1 MRKQLASIVFT
12 FLLIEFFDE
21 FVFGVREAAW
31 PLIRNDFDLSY
42 TQIGLLL
49 GIPSLVSAVIEP
61 VIGVL
66 GDAGWRRRAI
76 LLGGVVFATQM
87 VVITVA
93 PSYAVLLLAF
103 CLIYPASG
111 AFVSLSQA
119 SLMDTDPSRA
129 EHLMAR
135 WTFAGSIGVVAG
147 PIALAAMLWLGLE
160 WRAMFLV
167 LAALGGVLT
176 LVASRRLPRLRAKA
190 EAGAVRDSVR
200 ATGEALRRASVWRWL
215 LLLAFGNL
223 VLDVL
228 LGFMAMYFVD
238 EVGVSAG
245 RGGFAIVVWSVVG
258 LVGDGLLIPLLTRV
272 RGVRYLRLSAALMLL
287 AFPAFLLMPGFGP
300 KLVMLGVIGLL
311 NAGWYAILI
320 AGLYTE
326 LPGRSGTV
334 MAVSAVG
341 GTIPEVAFPAILG
354 ILADQFGLDVAL
366 WFMLL
371 GPIALLVGLPRADPA
386 GLETAIEEVN

>member
-1 MRKQLASIVFT
+1 MRKQLASIVFI

-31 PLIRNDFDLSY
+31 PLIRDDFDLSY
-42 TQIGLLL
+42 PQIGLLL

-111 AFVSLSQA
+111 AFVTLSQA

-167 LAALGGVLT
+167 LAALGGMLT
-176 LVASRRLPRLRAKA
+176 LVAARRLPRLRAKA
-190 EAGAVRDSVR
+190 EAEAGAVRDAVR

-238 EVGVSAG
+238 EVGVSAI
-245 RGGFAIVVWSVVG
+245 RNTTPPVRRVAE
-258 LVGDGLLIPLLTRV
+258 DTRA
-272 RGVRYLRLSAALMLL
+272 LRLRENC
-287 AFPAFLLMPGFGP
+287 
-300 KLVMLGVIGLL
+300 V
-311 NAGWYAILI
+311 
-320 AGLYTE
+320 
-326 LPGRSGTV
+326 
-334 MAVSAVG
+334 
-341 GTIPEVAFPAILG
+341 
-354 ILADQFGLDVAL
+354 
-366 WFMLL
+366 FM
-371 GPIALLVGLPRADPA
+371 
-386 GLETAIEEVN
+386 